1 MPAAAPPPKLPAD
14 LSLIP
19 ADARLICTVK
29 PGAIAAGAGVRVGQ
43 LRLPFLAGWR
53 ANLGLRLNAVERF
66 SLVADDGGITRLL
79 VVRTSRRIKR
89 LAVLSQEAS
98 LIDAARIL
106 ANRDTPLIVVCDSDG
121 IAVGVISS
129 SHVIN
134 VLATAGVDACG
145 LNAGAIMTKPLLS
158 CHVDQNLQEVW
169 AVMSS
174 RTLPCAPI
182 LDNDGRA
189 QGVLHA
195 RDVAIALLDE
205 VTHEEL
211 LLRDYVMGVGYQ

>member
-1 MPAAAPPPKLPAD
+1 MHMALVKHILEAA
-14 LSLIP
+14 
-19 ADARLICTVK
+19 R
-29 PGAIAAGAGVRVGQ
+29 
-43 LRLPFLAGWR
+43 
-53 ANLGLRLNAVERF
+53 
-66 SLVADDGGITRLL
+66 
-79 VVRTSRRIKR
+79 KR
-89 LAVLSQEAS
+89 LAVLGLEGS

-121 IAVGVISS
+121 IAVGVIST
-129 SHVIN
+129 SHVVN
-134 VLATAGVDACG
+134 VLATAGIDALG

-158 CHVDQNLQEVW
+158 CHVDESLEQIW
-169 AVMSS
+169 AVMNS

-182 LDNDGRA
+182 LGDDGRA

-205 VTHEEL
+205 VTYEEL